1 MKEHFAFIVDNGPS
15 EAPSTP
21 LARMWLVRLAR
32 VLKLKSLTQKSN
44 PVERVHAV
52 QNHALS
58 NEQFSSTA
66 IYPEYTKG
74 DEKHK
79 ANKIGRAHV

>member
-1 MKEHFAFIVDNGPS
+1 M
-15 EAPSTP
+15 
-21 LARMWLVRLAR
+21 
-32 VLKLKSLTQKSN
+32 
-44 PVERVHAV
+44 ERVHAV

-79 ANKIGRAHV
+79 VNMEHMAEEVRRCLGIYAVWRETMYCHACNWPSGKSCF